1 MGLAGTEIKG
11 RRKLGLKERTK
22 KGREKKEKI
31 RNTPRAR
38 NQAKVP
44 DKQT

>member
-22 KGREKKEKI
+22 KEREKKEKM
-31 RNTPRAR
+31 RDTPRAR
-38 NQAKVP
+38 NQA
-44 DKQT
+44 